1 MSRPLAALTARY
13 HRAFNERD
21 FEAWREVFH
30 EDVELVVDGMRFTGV
45 EAALAYGVG
54 SAAQFPSLYIGAE
67 RIVAADGDVVV
78 AEIDMVHGDPAGGVW
93 RRQGTVCEICGVRD
107 GRIASVRSY
116 YMAEPAD
123 TEEAVRV
130 PARSEATLLAEEQAA
145 LRRVA
150 TLVARG
156 SSEDELF
163 DTVTREIGWLV
174 AADPT
179 SLMRFE
185 SDDTLTLVAAWSAT
199 RSDFPVGAT
208 HPVDGELRALRETGR
223 PLRWG
228 PSELPES
235 GPFVQEARSLGVRT
249 AVGVPIVVD
258 GLVWGVAFA
267 SSAAERPFA
276 ADAETRIAGFTELV
290 ATAIANTQARAQVQ
304 ALAAERAARER
315 VATLVARDVAPEE
328 LFAAVTAEVGALL
341 RVDLSGMVRYIG
353 DDAMEPVATW
363 AAEGEHPDVSGIWP
377 LEDET
382 LTTRVRASRQPERED
397 DWSLVCGHVAEVI
410 RTVLGVRS
418 SVASPIVVNDAAW
431 GALTVHAK
439 HGALPRSTQARLAS
453 FTDLVATAISNTEAR
468 AAARRLSD
476 QQIALRRVATLVARE
491 ATAEEIL
498 TAAAE
503 EVVRILGVDDAR
515 IIRYDADGAVT
526 IVANFGRLASRIPVG
541 LSVPAGGDNVTTMVL
556 RAGRSARK
564 DYRDDATGPIGEQIQ
579 ETGIR
584 SSVGGPIFVGGRLWG
599 AMLAASLSVEHL
611 PPDAEARIAE
621 FSELVATAISNL
633 EARADLAA
641 SRARLVAA
649 GDEERRRVVR
659 DLHDG
664 AQQRLVHTLITLKQ
678 ARQALPPDAEPA
690 TALLDDALG
699 HAEQAMT
706 ELRELAHGI
715 MPAVLTR
722 GGLRAAVTA
731 LGSRTPV
738 PVEIDVPSPRLPP
751 HVEAT
756 AYFVVAE
763 ALTNVAKHARAAR
776 ATVRASIDDG
786 VLRVAVRDDGVG
798 GARTRGSGMLGLADR
813 VAVLGG
819 RLVVDS
825 PEGGGTLVAAEIP
838 IAGG

>member
-1 MSRPLAALTARY
+1 
-13 HRAFNERD
+13 
-21 FEAWREVFH
+21 
-30 EDVELVVDGMRFTGV
+30 
-45 EAALAYGVG
+45 
-54 SAAQFPSLYIGAE
+54 
-67 RIVAADGDVVV
+67 
-78 AEIDMVHGDPAGGVW
+78 
-93 RRQGTVCEICGVRD
+93 
-107 GRIASVRSY
+107 
-116 YMAEPAD
+116 
-123 TEEAVRV
+123 V

-228 PSELPES
+228 PSELPAS
-235 GPFVQEARSLGVRT
+235 GPFVEEARSLGVRS

-258 GLVWGVAFA
+258 GHVWGVAFA

-276 ADAETRIAGFTELV
+276 DDAETRIAGFTELI

-304 ALAAERAARER
+304 SLAAEQAARER

-328 LFAAVTAEVGALL
+328 LFAAVAAEVGTLL
-341 RVDLSGMVRYIG
+341 GVDVTGMVRYVG
-353 DDAMEPVATW
+353 DDAMEAVAAW
-363 AAEGEHPDVSGIWP
+363 AAEGEHPDVGGIWP
-377 LEDET
+377 VEDGT
-382 LTTRVRASRQPERED
+382 LTARTRVTREPARED
-397 DWSLVCGHVAEVI
+397 DWSLVPGRVAEVI
-410 RTVLGVRS
+410 RSALGVRS
-418 SVASPIVVNDAAW
+418 SVSSPIVVSDAVW
-431 GALTVHAK
+431 GALTVHSK
-439 HGALPRSTQARLAS
+439 HDPLPRSTEARLAS

-468 AAARRLSD
+468 AAARRLAD
-476 QQIALRRVATLVARE
+476 QQVALRRVATLVARE
-491 ATAEEIL
+491 ATADEIL
-498 TAAAE
+498 TAVAE

-515 IIRYDADGAVT
+515 IIRYHADDTVT

-541 LSVPAGGDNVTTMVL
+541 LSAPTGGDNVTTMVL
-556 RAGRSARK
+556 RTGRSARK
-564 DYRDDATGPIGEQIQ
+564 DYRDDATGPIGAQIR

-599 AMLAASLSVEHL
+599 AVLAASLSVEHL

-664 AQQRLVHTLITLKQ
+664 AQQRLVHTVITLKQ

-690 TALLDDALG
+690 TALLGDALG
-699 HAEQAMT
+699 HAELAMT

-731 LGSRTPV
+731 LGSRAPV
-738 PVEIDVPSPRLPP
+738 PVEIDVPSSRLPP

-786 VLRVAVRDDGVG
+786 TLRVAVRDDGVG
-798 GARTRGSGMLGLADR
+798 GARTRGSGVLGLADR

-838 IAGG
+838 IADG